1 MKKVFHVMLNDYRQI
16 VFTKSFLFSLIF
28 PVVIYGGMF
37 LMGIFISDKTDLRDR
52 RVAVVDETNGVL
64 YEALADAAELRNNAN
79 PVISDGR
86 QTQPFFLPQLYDQ
99 GEFSRNEVLIELSD
113 QVRRQELFAF
123 LWIGPNVMDVQ
134 AAQGAGIEYYSDS
147 PTYRTLPDWINRSL
161 QQRVEEFRFAEAGL
175 DLREVRRLS
184 RFAGVDRYR
193 LAERDGE
200 GRVVQPSVDNPMAA
214 VLIPIGIVMLLFFSI
229 QMSMPVLL
237 NSVIEEKMQRIA
249 EVLLSSVTA
258 FQLLLGKLLA
268 GMAVGLT
275 FSLVYL
281 ATLGFSLAMYDV
293 NAWVAP
299 AVYFWYIP
307 FLLTGLL
314 TFGAMFAALSAACQ
328 DLKDT
333 QNYIG
338 VIMLV
343 MILPMILAVVFIES
357 PDSRIAQI
365 LSMIPPIGNF
375 LMMSRIAISPGPET
389 WQIWVSIFNHLIFA
403 WFSIWAASRIFRIG
417 ILSQG
422 KAPGWRE
429 LMRWVL
435 TSR

>member
-37 LMGIFISDKTDLRDR
+37 LMGIFISDKADLRDR
-52 RVAVVDETNGVL
+52 RVAIVDETNGVL
-64 YEALADAAELRNNAN
+64 FDALAEAAELRNNAN
-79 PVISDGR
+79 PVMVDGR
-86 QTQPFFLPQLYDQ
+86 QAQPFFLPEAFSR
-99 GEFSRNEVLIELSD
+99 GELSRNEVLIALSD
-113 QVRRQELFAF
+113 RVRRQELYAF
-123 LWIGPNVMDVQ
+123 LWIGPNVLDVQ
-134 AAQGAGIEYYSDS
+134 ASQGVAIEYYSDS
-147 PTYRTLPDWINRSL
+147 PTYRALPDWINRSL
-161 QQRVEEFRFAEAGL
+161 REQVEEIRFAEAGL

-184 RFAGVDRYR
+184 RFSGVDRYR
-193 LAERDGE
+193 LAERDSE
-200 GRVVQPSVDNPMAA
+200 GRVVQPSEDNPIAA
-214 VLIPIGIVMLLFFSI
+214 FMIPIGIVMLLFFSI

-281 ATLGFSLAMYDV
+281 VTLGFSLALYDV
-293 NAWVAP
+293 SAWVTP
-299 AVYFWYIP
+299 AVYFWYFP
-307 FLLTGLL
+307 FLLIGLL
-314 TFGAMFAALSAACQ
+314 TFGSMFAALSAACQ

-343 MILPMILAVVFIES
+343 LILPMILGVVFIES
-357 PDSRIAQI
+357 PDSRVAQI
-365 LSMIPPIGNF
+365 ISMIPPIGNF
-375 LMMSRIAISPGPET
+375 LMMTRIAISPGPET
-389 WQIWVSIFNHLIFA
+389 WQIWVSVFNHLMFG
-403 WFSIWAASRIFRIG
+403 WLSIWAAARIFRIG

-429 LMRWVL
+429 LMRWVF

>member
-1 MKKVFHVMLNDYRQI
+1 MKKVLHVLINDYRQI

-37 LMGIFISDKTDLRDR
+37 LMGIFVSDKSDLRDR
-52 RVAVVDETNGVL
+52 RVAVVDETDGVL
-64 YEALADAAELRNNAN
+64 YAAMVEAAEMRNNAS
-79 PVISDGR
+79 PVIADGR
-86 QTQPFFLPQLYDQ
+86 QAQPFFLPELYEK
-99 GEFSRNEVLIELSD
+99 GELSRNEVLIELSD
-113 QVRRQELFAF
+113 KVRRQELFAF
-123 LWIGPNVMDVQ
+123 VWIGPNVVDVQ
-134 AAQGAGIEYYSDS
+134 ASQGTTIEYYSDS
-147 PTYRTLPDWINRSL
+147 PTYRALPDWINRSL
-161 QQRVEEFRFAEAGL
+161 RERVEEIRFEEAGL
-175 DLREVRRLS
+175 NLREIRRLS
-184 RFAGVDRYR
+184 RFDGVDRYR
-193 LAERDGE
+193 LAERDSE
-200 GRVVQPSVDNPMAA
+200 GRVVQPSQDNQLAA
-214 VLIPIGIVMLLFFSI
+214 VLIPIGIIMLLFFSI

-281 ATLGFSLAMYDV
+281 VTLGFSLAMYDV
-293 NAWVAP
+293 SAWVTP
-299 AVYFWYIP
+299 AVYVWYFP

-314 TFGAMFAALSAACQ
+314 TFGSMFAALSAACQ

-333 QNYIG
+333 QNFIG
-338 VIMLV
+338 VIMMV
-343 MILPMILAVVFIES
+343 MILPIILAVLFIQS
-357 PDSRIAQI
+357 PDTRMAQI
-365 LSMIPPIGNF
+365 LSMVPPIGNF

-389 WQIWVSIFNHLIFA
+389 WQIWLSLFNQLLFA
-403 WFSIWAASRIFRIG
+403 WLSIWAAGRIFRIG

-422 KAPGWRE
+422 KAPGLRE
-429 LMRWVL
+429 LMRWII